1 MHLTFCDYK
10 DPRSI
15 LYANS
20 SIDVAEETL
29 LIVFGDQTG
38 LMCFSIPLW
47 NRRHGRHGSSLPLV
61 SLFFPSIFG
70 EVAEFDSL
78 VCVQHGLL
86 AVAFEEA

>member
-1 MHLTFCDYK
+1 VHLTFCDYK

-20 SIDVAEETL
+20 SIDEAEETL

-38 LMCFSIPLW
+38 LLCFCSIMEQEARTTRLLAPF
-47 NRRHGRHGSSLPLV
+47 
-61 SLFFPSIFG
+61 FFPSIFG

-78 VCVQHGLL
+78 VCVKHGLFCSGL
-86 AVAFEEA
+86 